1 MRVPVVERG
10 IMSVED
16 WPVERL
22 RSRRSMLDAM
32 LAACREWG
40 WDADTIP
47 YLSLAARLDDA
58 AELEEELALV
68 DGLLWERQLEQ

>member
-1 MRVPVVERG
+1 MRVPVVERRV
-10 IMSVED
+10 MSVED

-22 RSRRSMLDAM
+22 RERRDALDAM
-32 LAACREWG
+32 LAACRVWG
-40 WDADTIP
+40 WDADMIP

-68 DGLLWERQLEQ
+68 DGLLWEHQLEQ

>member
-1 MRVPVVERG
+1 
-10 IMSVED
+10 MSVED

-22 RSRRSMLDAM
+22 RSHRNKLDAM
-32 LAACREWG
+32 LAACCEWG
-40 WDADTIP
+40 WDADMIP

-68 DGLLWERQLEQ
+68 DELLWERQLEH